1 MTLVVMWMS
10 SPGPA
15 SIKWQATGDIE
26 IELTYVVKF
35 VNGAALMDDVLN

>member
-10 SPGPA
+10 PPGPA
-15 SIKWQATGDIE
+15 AVIWPAPRDIE

-35 VNGAALMDDVLN
+35 VNGAALVDDVLN

>member
-10 SPGPA
+10 PPGPA
-15 SIKWQATGDIE
+15 AVKWPALGDIE

-35 VNGAALMDDVLN
+35 VNGAALVDDVLN